1 MIPLVP
7 KSNFLSLSSL
17 QYVSASILNH
27 FDVINSKGAES
38 GKISQMKTV
47 VTPFKVIQGYRF
59 WYQFESPYATSY
71 SNLQLHPVS
80 HRFRGMADYR
90 SVFSIDR
97 GLLVCNA
104 LVLDEPPE
112 LNTIKFNAKK
122 LETSLY
128 RTVQEVCRYL
138 EPYWR
143 DA

>member
-1 MIPLVP
+1 
-7 KSNFLSLSSL
+7 
-17 QYVSASILNH
+17 
-27 FDVINSKGAES
+27 
-38 GKISQMKTV
+38 
-47 VTPFKVIQGYRF
+47 
-59 WYQFESPYATSY
+59 
-71 SNLQLHPVS
+71 
-80 HRFRGMADYR
+80 MADYR